1 MAIRMSSVQFMYNYK
16 KSLNKTYA
24 AQQKLFEQ
32 ADGSSIHR
40 GSDDPIGYTHLM
52 RYQFTENENTQY
64 TANVNTAISWMKNSD
79 NIITEMADHI
89 KTFETKTNQAANG
102 YLSQSDSKAI
112 AQEMSAL
119 VDQIMSN
126 CNYQL
131 GDRFLFS
138 GQKDLTQPFTM
149 SSDKVERGLAKNL
162 DAKQAEFFRD
172 TQGDVNVS
180 LYQMLTLENSAG
192 DTFYLDTHTGYIYS
206 EEFMTDGYKDV
217 IASGVNSI
225 SEVDASE
232 YAAGDV
238 RISETVAVSRIEN
251 ADSDTITAIAE
262 GTADSDTVTENLAI
276 ALNRIATSSD
286 SDTYISQIAS
296 DTGLSESI
304 VQAAVEAYS
313 DYEYEPFKVSDYFSN
328 QGIINSMGK
337 GGLEVTMGGSTTAL
351 SFTTIQQQVVTY
363 SGDNKHISMVKLNGA
378 TDTASDIVNLTGQDM
393 FGTDIFD
400 DEYSGNEY
408 SGSAML
414 NNLLTVYE
422 KVDAVD
428 SRWLSSDG
436 ITLADVA
443 HSTLVISQTSMGARL
458 QLYTSVQ
465 DMLDNQ
471 STVITEDITNVSST
485 DIAELATKLMEM
497 TTIYNLSLSLGGRVL
512 PQSLADYL

>member
-1 MAIRMSSVQFMYNYK
+1 MAIRMSSIQFMYNYK

-64 TANVNTAISWMKNSD
+64 TANVDTAISWMKNSD
-79 NIITEMADHI
+79 NLVSEMTDHI
-89 KTFETKTNQAANG
+89 KTFETKTNQAANT
-102 YLSQSDSKAI
+102 YLSESDAKAI
-112 AQEMSAL
+112 AQEMNAL
-119 VDQIMSN
+119 VDQIMSS

-131 GDRFLFS
+131 GDRFLFA

-149 SSDKVERGLAKNL
+149 SSDKVDRGLAKNL
-162 DAKQAEFFRD
+162 DAKQAEFFKD
-172 TQGDVNVS
+172 TSGDVNVS

-192 DTFYLDTHTGYIYS
+192 DTFYLDTHSGYLYS
-206 EEFMTDGYKDV
+206 EDFMTDGYKDV
-217 IASGVNSI
+217 IASGYNSI
-225 SEVDASE
+225 NDVNPAD

-238 RISETVAVSRIEN
+238 RISETTAVRRIE
-251 ADSDTITAIAE
+251 AVDSDTITAIAE
-262 GTADSDTVTENLAI
+262 GTADSDTITENLAI
-276 ALNRIATSSD
+276 ALNRIATSDD
-286 SDTYISQIAS
+286 SDTYIEQIAS
-296 DTGLSESI
+296 DMGLSEST
-304 VQAAVEAYS
+304 VEAAVAAYS
-313 DYEYEPFKVSDYFSN
+313 DYEYDFFKVSDYFTN
-328 QGIINSMGK
+328 QGIITAMGK
-337 GGLEVTMGGSTTAL
+337 GGLEVTMDGSTTSL
-351 SFTTIQQQVVTY
+351 SFTTIRQNVVTY
-363 SGDNKHISMVKLNGA
+363 SGDDKHISMVKLNGA
-378 TDTASDIVNLTGQDM
+378 TDTASDIVNMTGMDM

-400 DEYSGNEY
+400 DDYSGNER

-428 SRWLSSDG
+428 AHWLSSDG
-436 ITLADVA
+436 ITLSDVA
-443 HSTLVISQTSMGARL
+443 HSTLVISETSMGARL
-458 QLYTSVQ
+458 QLYTSVK

-471 STVITEDITNVSST
+471 STVITEDITNISST
-485 DIAELATKLMEM
+485 DVAELATKLMEM